1 MVKLSN
7 NELSEICNHL
17 GQSKIINIQKIFGG
31 CINHT
36 WRLDFAN
43 SRFFLKKNER
53 DQKLLKFEQYC
64 LNDLRKYS
72 NSQNIIIPEVID
84 YFEYEH
90 NEYLLMEWLDLN
102 NVSQKKLGVGIA
114 EIHLNSNKKK
124 PNKPDTLNYLG
135 FTHRKVGD
143 FENAEIY
150 YSMGLELDP
159 KHVGINEYMGELF
172 VVTNRL
178 DKAKERLAVLKDCN
192 CKEYKELKLVIE
204 GKKESKY

>member
-1 MVKLSN
+1 MMYKKILIVLLFVLITNPVFSAGSSGGSSGGDAKPVTQY
-7 NELSEICNHL
+7 EIAL
-17 GQSKIINIQKIFGG
+17 KMISKAKKFE
-31 CINHT
+31 
-36 WRLDFAN
+36 
-43 SRFFLKKNER
+43 KKNKT
-53 DQKLLKFEQYC
+53 DKAQKHYKKAIKHLLK
-64 LNDLRKYS
+64 
-72 NSQNIIIPEVID
+72 
-84 YFEYEH
+84 H
-90 NEYLLMEWLDLN
+90 
-102 NVSQKKLGVGIA
+102 
-114 EIHLNSNKKK
+114 NKKF
-124 PNKPDTLNYLG
+124 PADPDTLNYLG

-178 DKAKERLAVLKDCN
+178 DEAKERLAVLEDCN

>member
-1 MVKLSN
+1 MMFKKFLTILLFVLITSAAFSAGGSGGSGGG
-7 NELSEICNHL
+7 EE
-17 GQSKIINIQKIFGG
+17 SKPVTQYQIAEKMIKKAKKFE
-31 CINHT
+31 
-36 WRLDFAN
+36 
-43 SRFFLKKNER
+43 KKNKT
-53 DQKLLKFEQYC
+53 DKAQKHYKKAIGYLLK
-64 LNDLRKYS
+64 
-72 NSQNIIIPEVID
+72 
-84 YFEYEH
+84 H
-90 NEYLLMEWLDLN
+90 
-102 NVSQKKLGVGIA
+102 
-114 EIHLNSNKKK
+114 NKKFPSD
-124 PNKPDTLNYLG
+124 PNTLNYLG

-143 FENAEIY
+143 YKNAEIY

>member
-1 MVKLSN
+1 MIYKKFLTVLLFVLITSPVF
-7 NELSEICNHL
+7 SA
-17 GQSKIINIQKIFGG
+17 GSSGG
-31 CINHT
+31 SDGGGEGKPVSQYQIAEKMIKKAKK
-36 WRLDFAN
+36 FE
-43 SRFFLKKNER
+43 KKNKT
-53 DQKLLKFEQYC
+53 DKAQKHYKKAIGYLLK
-64 LNDLRKYS
+64 
-72 NSQNIIIPEVID
+72 
-84 YFEYEH
+84 H
-90 NEYLLMEWLDLN
+90 
-102 NVSQKKLGVGIA
+102 
-114 EIHLNSNKKK
+114 NKKFPSD
-124 PNKPDTLNYLG
+124 PNTLNYLG

-143 FENAEIY
+143 YENAEIY

>member
-1 MVKLSN
+1 MFKKFLIILLFVLITSPAFSAGGSGGSGGG
-7 NELSEICNHL
+7 EE
-17 GQSKIINIQKIFGG
+17 SKPVTQYQIAEKMIKKAKKFE
-31 CINHT
+31 
-36 WRLDFAN
+36 
-43 SRFFLKKNER
+43 KKNKT
-53 DQKLLKFEQYC
+53 DKAQKHYKKAIGYLLK
-64 LNDLRKYS
+64 
-72 NSQNIIIPEVID
+72 
-84 YFEYEH
+84 H
-90 NEYLLMEWLDLN
+90 
-102 NVSQKKLGVGIA
+102 
-114 EIHLNSNKKK
+114 NKKFPSD
-124 PNKPDTLNYLG
+124 PNTLNYLG

-143 FENAEIY
+143 YENAEIY

>member
-1 MVKLSN
+1 MMFKKLLIILLFVLITGPAFSAGGSGGSGGG
-7 NELSEICNHL
+7 EE
-17 GQSKIINIQKIFGG
+17 SKPVTQYQIAEKMIKKAKKFE
-31 CINHT
+31 
-36 WRLDFAN
+36 
-43 SRFFLKKNER
+43 KKNKT
-53 DQKLLKFEQYC
+53 DKAKKHYKKAIGYLLK
-64 LNDLRKYS
+64 
-72 NSQNIIIPEVID
+72 
-84 YFEYEH
+84 H
-90 NEYLLMEWLDLN
+90 
-102 NVSQKKLGVGIA
+102 
-114 EIHLNSNKKK
+114 NKKFPAD
-124 PNKPDTLNYLG
+124 PNTLNYLG

-143 FENAEIY
+143 YENAEIY

>member
-1 MVKLSN
+1 MMYKKLLTVLLFVLITSQAYSAGSSGGSSGGETKPVSQYEIAVKMIKKAKKF
-7 NELSEICNHL
+7 E
-17 GQSKIINIQKIFGG
+17 
-31 CINHT
+31 
-36 WRLDFAN
+36 
-43 SRFFLKKNER
+43 KKNKT
-53 DQKLLKFEQYC
+53 DKAQKHYKKAIGYLLK
-64 LNDLRKYS
+64 
-72 NSQNIIIPEVID
+72 
-84 YFEYEH
+84 H
-90 NEYLLMEWLDLN
+90 
-102 NVSQKKLGVGIA
+102 
-114 EIHLNSNKKK
+114 NKKF
-124 PNKPDTLNYLG
+124 PADPDTLNYLG

-143 FENAEIY
+143 YKNAEIY